1 MVVILFSISASLF
14 TAGSQTSPT
23 KGQSGGQQLGPP
35 GTIRVRVGLVPVDVI
50 VTDDHDRPVT
60 DLKQED
66 FQIFENGRLQDIRHF
81 SIQTSTPV
89 APESIA
95 PSTIRLVPTLELA
108 PQQGRTFLILMG
120 RWPELTQGG
129 AHQTMTAVDALIQF
143 VRSDLLPQDRVAVY
157 AYNRATDFTT
167 DHEQVV
173 RVLEQYK
180 KVADKVEFWL
190 QSHLRGF
197 SAFYGARQL
206 PTSLQPNIDAIFG
219 NVSELASRQVPPGRV
234 TTEGKTVSDWD
245 KATGLILGDSDRAAE
260 TAARTA
266 VADDIAASGVQTGS
280 QTMQSLLQFDRME
293 ADAITM
299 GLPFDE
305 FIPRAADAI
314 QDAQNIYTCIE
325 YLRYIEGEK
334 HLLFF
339 TGNGMLFPYGDSDI
353 DKGIAG
359 VANDAR
365 VAIDTFQTGG
375 LAPTIMPTTAGAMA
389 PPTKGSATPPPAPAP
404 MGSVFSSADTTMIQ
418 SLRTISA
425 LTGGHTAVYQ
435 DLGKALNL
443 VNEAT
448 RAEYLLGY
456 YPKDENWNGKYR
468 QINVRV
474 NRPGLKLFFRRGYFA
489 RDKLQ
494 PYDRAEFLA
503 WSRIS
508 AAAGWAP
515 EIDDLPFKLSTSKT
529 TDEGGQPQL
538 KVDLKVNAAKLAM
551 KNSDNLHIGKLRIA
565 VFYADSAKRPLGN
578 IWKTFDLKL
587 QDANYQEYM
596 KSGIPC
602 SIQIP
607 TNSKDLFIKVVVY
620 DMQGD
625 RVGSKQARVEKLW
638 TP

>member
-1 MVVILFSISASLF
+1 MVVILFSISAGLF

-60 DLKQED
+60 DLKQEN
-66 FQIFENGRLQDIRHF
+66 FQIFENGRPQDIRHF
-81 SIQTSTPV
+81 SIQTFTPA

-120 RWPELTQGG
+120 RWPDLTEGG
-129 AHQTMTAVDALIQF
+129 AHQTMMAMDALIQF
-143 VRSDLLPQDRVAVY
+143 VRTDLLPQDRVAVY

-173 RVLEQYK
+173 HVLEQYK

-197 SAFYGARQL
+197 SAYYGARQL
-206 PTSLQPNIDAIFG
+206 PKSLQPSIDAIFE
-219 NVSELASRQVPPGRV
+219 NVPELASRQVPPGRV
-234 TTEGKTVSDWD
+234 TAEGKIVSEWD
-245 KATGLILGDSDRAAE
+245 KAAGLILGRSERASE
-260 TAARTA
+260 TALRAG

-280 QTMQSLLQFDRME
+280 QTMQSILSFDRLE
-293 ADAITM
+293 ADAITL
-299 GLPFDE
+299 GLPFDA

-325 YLRYIEGEK
+325 YLRYMEGEK

-339 TGNGMLFPYGDSDI
+339 TGNGMLFPEGDSDI

-375 LAPTIMPTTAGAMA
+375 LAPTIMPTTGVELAF
-389 PPTKGSATPPPAPAP
+389 PTSRSSTPPPQPAP
-404 MGSVFSSADTTMIQ
+404 MGSVFSFAGTAMIQ
-418 SLRTISA
+418 SLRTMSV
-425 LTGGHTAVYQ
+425 LTGGHATAYQ

-468 QINVRV
+468 QINVTV

-503 WSRIS
+503 FSRIS
-508 AAAGWAP
+508 AAGGWEF
-515 EIDDLPFKLSTSKT
+515 EIDDLPFKLNTSKT
-529 TDEGGQPQL
+529 TDKGGQPQL
-538 KVDLKVNAAKLAM
+538 KVDLKINAAKLAF
-551 KNSDNLHIGKLRIA
+551 KNSDNLHVGKLRIA

-578 IWKTFDLKL
+578 IWKTLDLKL
-587 QDANYQEYM
+587 QDADYREYM
-596 KSGIPC
+596 KSGIAY

-607 TNSKDLFIKVVVY
+607 TNSKDLFIKAIVY

-625 RVGSKQARVEKLW
+625 RVGSRQARVERLW

>member
-14 TAGSQTSPT
+14 TASSQTSPT

-60 DLKQED
+60 DLRQED
-66 FQIFENGRLQDIRHF
+66 FQVFENGRPQDIRHF
-81 SIQTSTPV
+81 SVQAFTPAAKEV
-89 APESIA
+89 TA
-95 PSTIRLVPTLELA
+95 PSTLRLVPTLELA
-108 PQQGRTFLILMG
+108 PQEGRTFLILLG
-120 RWPELTQGG
+120 RWPDLAQGG
-129 AHQTMTAVDALIQF
+129 AHQTVTAVDALIQF
-143 VRSDLLPQDRVAVY
+143 VRSDLLPQDQVAVY

-180 KVADKVEFWL
+180 KVADKVELWL

-197 SAFYGARQL
+197 AAYYGAKQI
-206 PTSLQPNIDAIFG
+206 PQSLQPNIDAIFSE
-219 NVSELASRQVPPGRV
+219 VPELASRQVPQGRI
-234 TTEGKTVSDWD
+234 TAEGKIVGQWD
-245 KATGLILGDSDRAAE
+245 KATGLILGDAAE
-260 TAARTA
+260 G
-266 VADDIAASGVQTGS
+266 VSGFDQT
-280 QTMQSLLQFDRME
+280 E
-293 ADAITM
+293 ADAITL

-325 YLRYIEGEK
+325 YLRYMEGEK

-339 TGNGMLFPYGDSDI
+339 TGNGMLFPEGDADI

-375 LAPTIMPTTAGAMA
+375 LAPTIMPTTGGVQRSAG
-389 PPTKGSATPPPAPAP
+389 KGATTPAPAPAP
-404 MGSVFSSADTTMIQ
+404 MGSVFSSAGTFMIQ
-418 SLRTISA
+418 SLKNISA

-435 DLGKALNL
+435 DLGKALAT

-468 QINVRV
+468 QINVKV
-474 NRPGLKLFFRRGYFA
+474 DRPGLKLFFRRGYFA

-503 WSRIS
+503 FSRIS
-508 AAAGWAP
+508 AAGGWA
-515 EIDDLPFKLSTSKT
+515 EDIDDISFKLSTSRA
-529 TDEGGQPQL
+529 TDERSQPQL
-538 KVDLKVNAAKLAM
+538 KVDLKIAAAKLAF
-551 KNSDNLHIGKLRIA
+551 KNSDNLHVGKLRIA
-565 VFYADSAKRPLGN
+565 LFYADSAKRPLGN
-578 IWKTFDLKL
+578 IWKTLDLKL
-587 QDANYQEYM
+587 PDANYQEYM

-602 SIQIP
+602 SILIP
-607 TNSKDLFIKVVVY
+607 TNSKDLFLKAVVY

-625 RVGSKQARVEKLW
+625 RVGSRQARVEKLW
-638 TP
+638 AP